1 MQPWSQLE
9 IFCNLDHNWKT
20 TLMLNVKGRDVSDEE
35 EMELLKGEKFF
46 TSHKMQFVTLRTEIF
61 DAEKGDRKGWNFN
74 RNLVPCQSRAN
85 VELLMQGRW
94 VGRNW
99 QSWKP

>member
-46 TSHKMQFVTLRTEIF
+46 FTQNAIC
-61 DAEKGDRKGWNFN
+61 DAEDRNF
-74 RNLVPCQSRAN
+74 
-85 VELLMQGRW
+85 
-94 VGRNW
+94 
-99 QSWKP
+99 